1 MCLVY
6 LILGVTRTDLSRNV
20 TSAPAEAIPRHVGGM
35 GDNMARQR
43 EIQEIMDN
51 IGQELAQAP
60 AGDIPPYPMWDHGK
74 YTGWIWTLDPTKFDR
89 TDTLVNWPPSVP
101 GSCKWWANLRGSTLI
116 LARDR
121 PLPESMQKGGR
132 RQSSGHAPAHEL
144 DDALI
149 VREVD
154 LEGCSVK
161 IITEGLRGKS
171 RWLRKGPL
179 EIKHPDR
186 DIFEGQREVL
196 LFAAGSAAKE
206 QWFIA
211 LSGACKTDGGAGLAV
226 SSLYSSFCEYTRAS
240 ASVEYCQVHD
250 DSAEAHAE
258 IEGGKSEQKHPRR
271 WLSRWLHKR
280 EHGKQKS
287 PVPVKVPPAKK
298 QSKKEESESSKA
310 SESKAPVLNPTE
322 CMDQLWMGKGGG
334 MPTPDKLERQNGQP
348 RVLGAPGAEKE
359 GRSASAPL
367 PATIAPDTELQD
379 MSNVQKPQQ
388 GPAATLQAARLP
400 QVSVSP
406 SMPAMHAQE
415 ADEENGDGMHSTA
428 QLEDDGDLSDDRSC
442 PGSPTTPAR
451 VPIQN
456 MRGHAGDRS
465 AARRGAANRRREAA
479 AALPSVPVE
488 AGLNLFM
495 ARIGFDLLRSAVV
508 KEHLQAHI
516 QRKLNVLR
524 IPEYISSLE
533 VVDVDMGCTVPGIS
547 NLRALPSPSSNLWPQ
562 FLFDIDYNG
571 GLVVIVEAKLELRDS
586 ASWDTLDRAIKR
598 VGGVAAA
605 AVEGNGKGVPTATTA
620 SEAQSPRDSDDDDS
634 TADEPA
640 QRRRQGR
647 LQRLRD
653 MAAKGIRNLA
663 EITAD
668 HISRM
673 HLRVRV
679 EIHSLE
685 GTVCAWVPPPPNDR
699 LWFGFVT
706 PPELK
711 ADASPILNDDVR
723 GRMLMYSY
731 QITNVPH
738 WVAAKLQSAITKNMT
753 LPSCADI
760 PLPFLLPVDHPNAA
774 HALPAFLHALHQGDG
789 SEAAPDDAEKKS
801 SQRSRSRGAAKV
813 AIPLPAPVTKDE
825 RKPPR
830 TIIHWPRRGSRKPK
844 QTAEQT
850 PEGDSRHPATVSG
863 SSGTPRAALKSRRA
877 SREERPPSDMEL
889 STFLT
894 SEEKAEQGEELRTLA
909 VTHGRTQAGTDGSS
923 LDPLGATA
931 STSLVVQ
938 DASCG
943 LAVTAITGPTGEVT
957 ATTMDTS
964 AEPEESESSSFH
976 SSKLRARDAALPL
989 QHSSATDDSRPT
1001 AASESTSAGS
1011 SAGSTAGESAPA
1023 AGSEQADND
1032 TAQPQP
1038 SPLEHAR
1045 PGGLPPVATQSQ
1057 AAPPGSGTQGAAGSA
1072 DVAQHPIAPRSDES
1086 LDSQELLPSHGDDP
1100 AADSNV
1106 LGSSPPLGSSPE
1118 GWPRTGRSPSLG
1130 WSPRADRE
1138 GSPSGERPKSG
1149 QWRELGGTMGK
1160 KYYEAFKNRNSLTYT
1175 QGKKIATVLAGQA
1188 QEQVRK
1194 ALANRDK
1201 AAKDENSSKRS

>member
-1 MCLVY
+1 MATVLIIMCLVY

-20 TSAPAEAIPRHVGGM
+20 TSAPAGAEAIPGHVAVGGM
-35 GDNMARQR
+35 GDMAIQR
-43 EIQEIMDN
+43 DIQETMDN

-74 YTGWIWTLDPTKFDR
+74 YNGWLWTLAQTKFHR
-89 TDTLVNWPPSVP
+89 TDTLVNWPPSLP
-101 GSCKWWANLRGSTLI
+101 GSCKWWATLQGSTLI

-121 PLPESMQKGGR
+121 PLPESMQKGAQ

-154 LEGCSVK
+154 LEGCSVT
-161 IITEGLRGKS
+161 IVTEGLRGKS
-171 RWLRKGPL
+171 RWLRKAPL

-211 LSGACKTDGGAGLAV
+211 LSCACKTDAGAGLAI

-240 ASVEYCQVHD
+240 ALVEYSQVHD
-250 DSAEAHAE
+250 DSAAAHAE
-258 IEGGKSEQKHPRR
+258 TEGGKAEQKHPRR

-280 EHGKQKS
+280 EHGKQKL
-287 PVPVKVPPAKK
+287 PVAVKVLPAKK
-298 QSKKEESESSKA
+298 QPKKEESESLKA
-310 SESKAPVLNPTE
+310 SESKPPVLNPTE

-334 MPTPDKLERQNGQP
+334 MPTPDKLERQNGQS
-348 RVLGAPGAEKE
+348 RVLDAPGAERE

-367 PATIAPDTELQD
+367 PATAAPDTELQD
-379 MSNVQKPQQ
+379 MSKVQKPPQ
-388 GPAATLQAARLP
+388 GPAATLLAARPP

-415 ADEENGDGMHSTA
+415 ADEEKGDGA
-428 QLEDDGDLSDDRSC
+428 QPPQVEDEGDLSDDKSS
-442 PGSPTTPAR
+442 PGSPTTPAH
-451 VPIQN
+451 VPMQN

-465 AARRGAANRRREAA
+465 AARRGAANQRRQAA

-508 KEHLQAHI
+508 KDHLQAHI

-605 AVEGNGKGVPTATTA
+605 AVEGNGKGVPTAATA
-620 SEAQSPRDSDDDDS
+620 SKALSPRDSDDDDS

-685 GTVCAWVPPPPNDR
+685 GTICAWVPPPPNDR

-711 ADASPILNDDVR
+711 ADATPILNDDVR

-760 PLPFLLPVDHPNAA
+760 PLPFLVPVDHANAA
-774 HALPAFLHALHQGDG
+774 QALPAFLRALYQAGEG
-789 SEAAPDDAEKKS
+789 SEAAPGDAENNRV
-801 SQRSRSRGAAKV
+801 QRPRTRGAAKMPF
-813 AIPLPAPVTKDE
+813 PLPAPVTEDE

-830 TIIHWPRRGSRKPK
+830 TIIHWPRRGSRKAK
-844 QTAEQT
+844 QAAPDRDCE
-850 PEGDSRHPATVSG
+850 HPATAPT
-863 SSGTPRAALKSRRA
+863 SSATPRAALKSRRA
-877 SREERPPSDMEL
+877 SREERLPSYMEL
-889 STFLT
+889 STCLT
-894 SEEKAEQGEELRTLA
+894 SEERAEQGEELRTLA
-909 VTHGRTQAGTDGSS
+909 ITHGRTQAGYDGSS
-923 LDPLGATA
+923 SDPLGATA
-931 STSLVVQ
+931 NTLLVVQ
-938 DASCG
+938 DARGS
-943 LAVTAITGPTGEVT
+943 LAVTATMGPTGEVAPTTLDTT
-957 ATTMDTS
+957 AE
-964 AEPEESESSSFH
+964 AEESDSSTFPF
-976 SSKLRARDAALPL
+976 SKLSAREAAVPL
-989 QHSSATDDSRPT
+989 QQFYATDNSRPT

-1011 SAGSTAGESAPA
+1011 TVGETAPG

-1032 TAQPQP
+1032 AARPEP
-1038 SPLEHAR
+1038 SQLEHASS
-1045 PGGLPPVATQSQ
+1045 GGLATQSQ
-1057 AAPPGSGTQGAAGSA
+1057 AAPPGWVADGAAGSA
-1072 DVAQHPIAPRSDES
+1072 HVVQHPTVPCSNES
-1086 LDSQELLPSHGDDP
+1086 RDSQELVPSHVDDL
-1100 AADSNV
+1100 AADMHV
-1106 LGSSPPLGSSPE
+1106 LGSSPALGSPLQGQS
-1118 GWPRTGRSPSLG
+1118 RTGRSPSLG
-1130 WSPRADRE
+1130 WSPQADRE
-1138 GSPSGERPKSG
+1138 GDLSGERPKSG

-1175 QGKKIATVLAGQA
+1175 QGKKIANVLAGQA
-1188 QEQVRK
+1188 QEHVRK

-1201 AAKDENSSKRS
+1201 AAKDEKRS